1 MAYQIRRKK
10 KASEQLELLDES
22 GNIVHVIEVNLDTG
36 NIVQKIYRKY
46 SELTRVLAEVREID
60 RNVAV
65 KEELNGSL
73 EKLGNAV
80 VVLIEAV
87 FGEEDTEKI
96 LDFYHADYVGMCTD
110 IVPFIRIVVV
120 PEMLKI
126 QRESRKTVRAAYNR
140 KGIFKK

>member
-65 KEELNGSL
+65 KEE
-73 EKLGNAV
+73 
-80 VVLIEAV
+80 
-87 FGEEDTEKI
+87 
-96 LDFYHADYVGMCTD
+96 
-110 IVPFIRIVVV
+110 
-120 PEMLKI
+120 
-126 QRESRKTVRAAYNR
+126 
-140 KGIFKK
+140 